1 MQAVVIY
8 DNQGHVWNVT
18 YGDGVLPEAV
28 LAARIEIPDGSQ
40 LTGVD
45 LTDPDNPAPKF
56 ENIPASSYAEL
67 QAQIKELQGQLQSQ
81 QESNAEMA
89 AELLNAQMALT
100 ELYEGME
107 G

>member
-8 DNQGHVWNVT
+8 DNQGHIWNVT

-28 LAARIEIPDGSQ
+28 SAARMEIPDGSQ

-45 LTDPDNPAPKF
+45 LTDPANPAPKY
-56 ENIPASSYAEL
+56 ENIPALDYAKL
-67 QAQIKELQGQLQSQ
+67 QAQIEELQEQLQRQ

-89 AELLNAQMALT
+89 SELLNAQMALT